1 MDWRLVCR
9 RLEMNPDE
17 VFSKIL
23 KDLMEQGFSQKNFK
37 LIGLL
42 GGASNR
48 GYLRLVFDSSSESSI
63 GSLIIM
69 LHKAQ
74 DLKQGIEEIM
84 ESGFEIK
91 ELPFINA
98 LKHFR
103 SAGVA
108 VPELYYVDLSAGL
121 LYLEDLG
128 DTLLRE
134 IVSGD
139 DEEKKRFW
147 LEKALEELIR
157 IQLKAG
163 SLNNPEFIGFR
174 VRFNQYLLDWEL
186 NHFQEWA
193 LEKRSEIKFSEKDSA
208 LLKPAFKKITEQ
220 LLSAPYILSHRD
232 YHIDNLMVHNQKIRV
247 LDFQDAL
254 LAPYAYDLACFLYD
268 RDTALILGDELI
280 EEMVELYFEKLKEQ
294 GYQPLGFEKF
304 RKIFDLCVLHRAFK
318 VVGRFYFLAYS
329 KNKPEYLNFLP
340 AEYLVLKKYLERF
353 KEFRPV
359 RTMLADYLQEL
370 A

>member
-1 MDWRLVCR
+1 
-9 RLEMNPDE
+9 MNPDE
-17 VFSKIL
+17 VYSKIL
-23 KDLMEQGFSQKNFK
+23 KDLMEQGLSQKKFK
-37 LIGLL
+37 LTGML

-69 LHKAQ
+69 LHKAP
-74 DLKQGIEEIM
+74 DLKQGIEEIV
-84 ESGFEIK
+84 EQGFEIK
-91 ELPFINA
+91 ELPFINV
-98 LKHFR
+98 LRHFR

-108 VPELYYVDLSAGL
+108 VPELYYVNTNAGL

-134 IVSGD
+134 IVSKD

-147 LEKALEELIR
+147 LEQALDELIR

-163 SLNNPEFIGFR
+163 SLKNPEFIGFR
-174 VRFNQYLLDWEL
+174 VRFNRYLLDWEL
-186 NHFQEWA
+186 EHFQEWA
-193 LEKRSEIKFSEKDSA
+193 LEKRSGIKFSEKDRA
-208 LLKPAFKKITEQ
+208 LLKQAFKKITEQ
-220 LLSAPYILSHRD
+220 LLSAPYILNHRD
-232 YHIDNLMVHNQKIRV
+232 YHIDNLMVHNQKLWV

-254 LAPYAYDLACFLYD
+254 LAPYVYDLACFLYD
-268 RDTALILGDELI
+268 RDTALILGDNLI
-280 EEMVELYFEKLKEQ
+280 EEMIKLYFEKLKES
-294 GYQPLGFEKF
+294 GYQPLKF
-304 RKIFDLCVLHRAFK
+304 DQYRRIFDLCVLHRAFK
-318 VVGRFYFLAYS
+318 VVGRFYFLAHS

-359 RTMLADYLQEL
+359 RLRLANYLQEL